1 MQVSACRRNKR
12 QHSRRQAAA
21 TLQAQ
26 TEPASA
32 GAQAVAEAA
41 DSTTHSSAQA
51 GATQASPAPIL
62 RGHEGAIAQR
72 WSMQL
77 AGQNCFPSLLLWW
90 RSLVM

>member
-12 QHSRRQAAA
+12 QQSRRQAAA

-72 WSMQL
+72 WSMQFGWAKL
-77 AGQNCFPSLLLWW
+77 LSLPPDVW